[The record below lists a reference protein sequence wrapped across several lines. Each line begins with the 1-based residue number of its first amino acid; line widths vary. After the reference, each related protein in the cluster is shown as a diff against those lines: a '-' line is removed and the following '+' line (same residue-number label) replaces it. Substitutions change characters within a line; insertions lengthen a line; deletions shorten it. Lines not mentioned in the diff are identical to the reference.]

1 LPECPTTLVT
11 KIILPA
17 RRFNIPFIAARAVT
31 LWCNA
36 GRFADAR
43 DLALAC
49 LRGPDLDPFARMRL
63 QASLDRARIAADA
76 TMAPPSARLT
86 PTPFHAPAGP
96 PYHGA
101 GGRR

>member
-1 LPECPTTLVT
+1 M
-11 KIILPA
+11 
-17 RRFNIPFIAARAVT
+17 T
-31 LWCNA
+31 LWCNV